1 MWIKIPAYKD
11 TYMTNQSKAQQV
23 RDQIQDILERLGQSL
38 EQWLNPQRLRPS
50 RVPIPIPIDQP
61 SRRKRNY

>member
-1 MWIKIPAYKD
+1 
-11 TYMTNQSKAQQV
+11 MTNQSKAQQV

-61 SRRKRNY
+61 SRRKGNY